1 MAELKLKKTHYLYHP
16 CQHGRRLRNTRVA
29 STVGDVTCEAC
40 CQIIRWREARDVRR
54 AIADVDEHDV
64 DRCPS
69 F

>member
-1 MAELKLKKTHYLYHP
+1 MATPTPKKTHYAYHP

-29 STVGDVTCEAC
+29 STPDGVTCEAC
-40 CQIIRWREARDVRR
+40 KRIIEARSAVDVNRE
-54 AIADVDEHDV
+54 IADALDV